1 MLASRTGRP
10 NGGRKSLDMVVDARP
25 LYASGLGRYIRSILS
40 RLLLDG
46 RFSSFTLLGDPDEI
60 QDFARTNFASDRIHA
75 IDYPIAYYSPRI
87 QLAWMALRARKRIQ
101 GDVVFLPHY
110 DVPLVGLPAASVVT
124 VHDLIHFRLPEV
136 FPGWKPKA
144 ASLLLRRAVSQA
156 QRVIAVSE
164 STRVD
169 LVERYPDAGSKVTVI
184 PNGVDPSFR
193 ATPEGRAASSDHRFL
208 LCVGNRK
215 PHKNQVAAVEV
226 LAQLKPSFP
235 DLRLVIAGAPFEG
248 SEEIIDLAA
257 ARGVLHAVDLIDH
270 AEEAE
275 LLRLYQMCEVLLIPS
290 LYEGF
295 GLPALEAMA
304 CGTPVI
310 ASNRSSLPEVVGDAG
325 FLVDPHDYHS
335 MTERTRDLLTNPGL
349 RSELSRRGVERSRD
363 FSWDRT
369 AIRTAEVLHEV
380 GRAGHRQ
387 RSAVSK
393 A

>member
-1 MLASRTGRP
+1 
-10 NGGRKSLDMVVDARP
+10 MVVDARP

-46 RFSSFTLLGDPDEI
+46 RFESFTLLGDTEQI
-60 QDFARTNFASDRIHA
+60 QQFARENFASDRIQA

-87 QLAWMALRARKRIQ
+87 QLAWLRLRARRRIE

-110 DVPLVGLPAASVVT
+110 DVPLIGLPAASVVT

-136 FPGWKPKA
+136 FSGWKPRA
-144 ASLLLRRAVSQA
+144 ASVLLRRAVAQA

-164 STRVD
+164 STRDD
-169 LVERYPDAGSKVTVI
+169 LIERFPKAASRITAI
-184 PNGVDPSFR
+184 PNGVDPSFSPGPE
-193 ATPEGRAASSDHRFL
+193 TPRDESQPRFL

-226 LAQLKPSFP
+226 LARLRPAFP

-248 SEEIIDLAA
+248 SDEIVERAA
-257 ARGVLHAVDLIDH
+257 ARGVLDAVDLIDH
-270 AEEAE
+270 AEEDE
-275 LLRLYQMCEVLLIPS
+275 LLRLYRMCEVLLIPS

-304 CGTPVI
+304 CGAPVI
-310 ASNRSSLPEVVGDAG
+310 ASNRSSLPEVVGNAG
-325 FLVDPHDYHS
+325 ILVDPEDHKT
-335 MTERTRDLLTNPGL
+335 MAERTRELLSDADRRT
-349 RSELSRRGVERSRD
+349 ELSRRGIQRSRF
-363 FSWDRT
+363 FSWDRA

-380 GRAGHRQ
+380 GRSAQ
-387 RSAVSK
+387 RSEKREGA
-393 A
+393 